1 MIGMALIAIL
11 MCVNF
16 TACSD
21 DDDKPKTY
29 EELLIGTWEEI
40 GNEGLLLTFQNN
52 GIGKLHT
59 EGNDELIEPFTWEVV
74 DSIINIDFEVSSNI
88 TMIIKE
94 LMENTLVVTDSSGT
108 FTITYIRK

>member
-1 MIGMALIAIL
+1 MALIAIL

-21 DDDKPKTY
+21 DDEEPKTY

-52 GIGKLHT
+52 GIGKLHI
-59 EGNDELIEPFTWEVV
+59 EGDDELTEPFTWEVV
-74 DSIINIDFEVSSNI
+74 DSTINIDFEVSSNI

-94 LMENTLVVTDSSGT
+94 LMENTLVVTDNSGT
-108 FTITYIRK
+108 FTVTYARK